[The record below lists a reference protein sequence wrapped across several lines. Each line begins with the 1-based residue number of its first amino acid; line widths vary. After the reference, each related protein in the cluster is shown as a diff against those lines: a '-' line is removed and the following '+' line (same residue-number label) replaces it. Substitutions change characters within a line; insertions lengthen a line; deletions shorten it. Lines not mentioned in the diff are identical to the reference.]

1 MQSGERPQKRKPGRP
16 LGSKDKKQR
25 TRRKNGSGKRKAA
38 TPVHTTASNVQNL
51 LQRAAVNGRRQQTR
65 FLKRTLATAAK
76 AAAAA
81 AAEAT
86 KLATAIVHDT
96 TAEFENSERR
106 WRRTV
111 QHIRRQQPSG
121 QAVAAVRAK
130 LKGAQAAPSRPRR
143 GYWHP
148 WHLQRQRR
156 QQRQQRRQRQ
166 RPQHLRRFRPRRR
179 LGSGD
184 RNGAFRGSPSR
195 RPGCRGPVRPC
206 PGGPCPGRRR
216 PGHWARPGCRGQH
229 AQQNESAP
237 SHRCTSASWPTAGWR
252 RSGLRTS
259 YQPDVPPPAL
269 SSPR

>member
-25 TRRKNGSGKRKAA
+25 TRRKNGSGKSKAA

-51 LQRAAVNGRRQQTR
+51 FQQAAVNGRRQQTR

-96 TAEFENSERR
+96 TAKFENSERR

-111 QHIRRQQPSG
+111 QHIRRQQTSG
-121 QAVAAVRAK
+121 QAVAVALASAEAK

-156 QQRQQRRQRQ
+156 QRRQQRRLRQ

-179 LGSGD
+179 PG
-184 RNGAFRGSPSR
+184 FR
-195 RPGCRGPVRPC
+195 
-206 PGGPCPGRRR
+206 
-216 PGHWARPGCRGQH
+216 
-229 AQQNESAP
+229 
-237 SHRCTSASWPTAGWR
+237 
-252 RSGLRTS
+252 
-259 YQPDVPPPAL
+259 
-269 SSPR
+269 